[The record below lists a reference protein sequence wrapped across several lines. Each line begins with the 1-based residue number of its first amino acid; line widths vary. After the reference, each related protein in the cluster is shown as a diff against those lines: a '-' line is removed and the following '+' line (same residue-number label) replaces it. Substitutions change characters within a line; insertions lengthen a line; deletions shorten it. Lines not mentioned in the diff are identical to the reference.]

1 MRSRTPICDR
11 NKRELA
17 ICNEALDT
25 GSFGESLIKLKP
37 SELDSL
43 LDNFHLAI
51 TLFMD
56 RLDCERAMNLKTVT
70 LASELHIMNYWKL
83 KKVINSF
90 FLQRITGALTV
101 RAFFAAGFRTPKN
114 PSPNFFNGG
123 SMPYG
128 MILYHRQKV
137 R

>member
-43 LDNFHLAI
+43 LDNFHLAV

-56 RLDCERAMNLKTVT
+56 RLDCESDEFKNRNARVGTAYN
-70 LASELHIMNYWKL
+70 ELL
-83 KKVINSF
+83 EAKKGN
-90 FLQRITGALTV
+90 
-101 RAFFAAGFRTPKN
+101 
-114 PSPNFFNGG
+114 
-123 SMPYG
+123 
-128 MILYHRQKV
+128 
-137 R
+137 